1 MCKNKQLRVEKKSN
15 TQPFFCKTFGS
26 KLKKKFKVPLY
37 ESWIILKKPA
47 LAGVQGF
54 RVTIF
59 LVVYCEVFIPG
70 VLIPGVFIPGLFI
83 PGVIYSG
90 VIYSW
95 SYLFMGVFIQGLF
108 IPGVFFP
115 GVFIPGVFIPS
126 YLFRGCLFMAP
137 N

>member
-15 TQPFFCKTFGS
+15 TQPFFAKPLGQ
-26 KLKKKFKVPLY
+26 KKKTQFFCNFKVPLY
-37 ESWIILKKPA
+37 ESWIILKYLKKPA
-47 LAGVQGF
+47 LAWVQGF

-59 LVVYCEVFIPG
+59 LLVYCEIYIPG

-95 SYLFMGVFIQGLF
+95 SYLFRAYLFMELF
-108 IPGVFFP
+108 IHGV
-115 GVFIPGVFIPS
+115 IYS
-126 YLFRGCLFMAP
+126 
-137 N
+137 